1 MTIVVAP
8 SLTGNLDPGV
18 TWLPDQWLAMM
29 RGEVADLTQKAT
41 GDQADDPA
49 VVDSSGSAT

>member
-8 SLTGNLDPGV
+8 MMTGLPQPGV

-29 RGEVADLTQKAT
+29 RG
-41 GDQADDPA
+41 
-49 VVDSSGSAT
+49 